1 VSLSGEGIFSA
12 KDVEIAESD
21 VGLIGGGVEGE
32 GIEGE
37 RFCGEIGEGE
47 GEIGGEAI
55 DERGGFGEEALGDDG
70 VEICGG
76 EGVRACGEGWGIEG
90 EIEIGEAAV
99 VAESGG
105 AEDGAGRGI
114 WEERGKR
121 GEIGEVKFEG
131 AVEIGEEEG
140 AGMGREGE
148 VSLESGEILATSGL
162 EMEEFGA
169 TIFEESEERDFV
181 DGEVGEFGGE
191 EVKGNLTVPGLGIFW
206 ATGAEDG
213 DLGEGA
219 ELDGQG
225 WAVEVSEGLI
235 EVEMIGEEF
244 EIDDGFGWK
253 EGVQN
258 GSGWGENGEL
268 SGAIE
273 GGDVEGGGGFFL
285 GALGGIEVELI
296 DEEMGGEL
304 EVMEEK
310 IAIGVGG
317 FGGEMRPDG
326 DGGDAEF
333 FDLERAWEE
342 GIEGEIEVMDFGAV
356 RACAND
362 QREVVDE
369 EAIGEEAWEG
379 DDEIGDAGDG
389 REFEGIG
396 VGIVWGGEVDEGLG
410 DFDRGADFG
419 EVFFEEA
426 WERVVELE
434 VFDGDAVDGG
444 GSGGGGWGDEEVIDG
459 EGGPEISGEMERGLE
474 VEMGGDAGGEEGERV
489 VKDGAVEEGEKE
501 EGEEG
506 SASEAV
512 ETTARR
518 TNEGARL
525 GLRHED

>member
-1 VSLSGEGIFSA
+1 M
-12 KDVEIAESD
+12 
-21 VGLIGGGVEGE
+21 
-32 GIEGE
+32 
-37 RFCGEIGEGE
+37 
-47 GEIGGEAI
+47 
-55 DERGGFGEEALGDDG
+55 
-70 VEICGG
+70 EICGG
-76 EGVRACGEGWGIEG
+76 ERVRACGEVWGVEG
-90 EIEIGEAAV
+90 EIEVGEAAV
-99 VAESGG
+99 VAERAG

-114 WEERGKR
+114 WEEGGQG
-121 GEIGEVKFEG
+121 GEIGELQFEG

-140 AGMGREGE
+140 SGMGREGE

-169 TIFEESEERDFV
+169 TIFEESEEGDFV

-191 EVKGNLTVPGLGIFW
+191 EVKGNLAVPGLGIFW

-219 ELDGQG
+219 ELDGD
-225 WAVEVSEGLI
+225 WRAIEVSEGLI
-235 EVEMIGEEF
+235 EVEMIGVEF
-244 EIDDGFGWK
+244 EIDDGFGRE
-253 EGVQN
+253 EGVQI

-273 GGDVEGGGGFFL
+273 GGDLEGGGGFFL
-285 GALGGIEVELI
+285 GAMGGIEIELI

-304 EVMEEK
+304 EVMEEE

-356 RACAND
+356 AACAND

-396 VGIVWGGEVDEGLG
+396 VRIVWGGEVDEGLG
-410 DFDRGADFG
+410 DFD
-419 EVFFEEA
+419 
-426 WERVVELE
+426 
-434 VFDGDAVDGG
+434 
-444 GSGGGGWGDEEVIDG
+444 
-459 EGGPEISGEMERGLE
+459 
-474 VEMGGDAGGEEGERV
+474 
-489 VKDGAVEEGEKE
+489 
-501 EGEEG
+501 
-506 SASEAV
+506 
-512 ETTARR
+512 
-518 TNEGARL
+518 
-525 GLRHED
+525 